1 MMRRRIHAGNQPPEQ
16 PTRSQV
22 YLLACHLHL
31 MIRSCL
37 YRCLAARAELGKFQ
51 ASIGSTDA
59 SRVEYLIHD
68 DSAIQTLTDD
78 DMIESDS
85 EDKDEDQALNNL
97 YDRATKGEID
107 LDAIMISA
115 AHAGKSKGV
124 DPAHLSKIWKID
136 LKTVERTLNVV
147 SQNNK
152 RTDDPKLSRNYG
164 AVPTT
169 RCCDT
174 GRSQSI
180 SSWIRSLPP
189 RRLASHREVK
199 PVASYSLLTRDLS
212 TSFP

>member
-37 YRCLAARAELGKFQ
+37 YRRLAARAELGKFKVP
-51 ASIGSTDA
+51 IGSTDA
-59 SRVEYLIHD
+59 LGVEYLIHD

-124 DPAHLSKIWKID
+124 DPAHLSKI
-136 LKTVERTLNVV
+136 
-147 SQNNK
+147 
-152 RTDDPKLSRNYG
+152 
-164 AVPTT
+164 
-169 RCCDT
+169 
-174 GRSQSI
+174 
-180 SSWIRSLPP
+180 
-189 RRLASHREVK
+189 
-199 PVASYSLLTRDLS
+199 
-212 TSFP
+212 